1 MPQGATI
8 PEFITVHLG
17 LPSSNAQNVTVSF
30 IDYIKNVA
38 SSEIYPTW
46 PESALRANIYAI
58 ISFALNKIYTEFYR
72 SRGYNFD
79 VTNTTQY
86 DQAFVPGRNIFG
98 DINRIVDDIFD
109 SYLRR
114 EGFLEPLAARF
125 CNGTTVTCE
134 GLSQWGTVDLAN
146 QGYLPYQ
153 IIQYYYG
160 DDVNIV
166 TDVPVT
172 SSLESYPGSP
182 ISLGDRGPNV
192 RRIQNSLNLIS
203 KNYPLIPKVVPDAI
217 FGESTEEA
225 VKTFQ
230 RIFNLPQDGVVGRS
244 TWYKLVN
251 LVVGINR
258 LNELNSIGNTLFGL
272 SLEYPDAIT
281 EGDVGEKVSIMQLML
296 NILAEYYPQIP
307 FVPNSGSYD
316 QQTLNGVL
324 AFQKQFGLPQNGI
337 VDDRT
342 WETMYNAVKGIYIAD
357 DSRQNE
363 TPARILPYPGTILS
377 LGSSG
382 DSVKA
387 LQEYLNEISLIYTE
401 ISPVTPTGNFGPETR
416 TAVLTYQGL
425 SDLPET
431 GTVDQET
438 WDCIVRAF
446 VAIREGAQPQ
456 FGQYP
461 GYELKEGQKD
471 RVRGIEVN
479 TDNLTGRP
487 VYSLQHMLRYINVNK
502 PLPGIPDGIFGG
514 QTTDRVKTFQ
524 QENDLNDTGI
534 VNSQTFQAIRDAYIQ
549 TLIDLKMP
557 EEVSPHGVIFDEP
570 ETEQDILFIAQAILN
585 KLADTFDNI
594 SRPNINGKYDAK
606 MQKSVSDFQKQ
617 FHLPQNGF
625 DKNTWD
631 QLTKIYNEIKA

>member
-1 MPQGATI
+1 MPAGATI

-46 PESALRANIYAI
+46 PESSLRSNIYAI
-58 ISFALNKIYTEFYR
+58 LSFALNKIYTEYYR

-79 VTNTTQY
+79 ITNTTQY

-98 DINRIVDDIFD
+98 DINRIVNDIFD

-125 CNGTTVTCE
+125 CNGTTVTCD

-146 QGYLPYQ
+146 RGYLPYQ

-172 SSLESYPGSP
+172 PSLESYPGYP
-182 ISLGDRGPNV
+182 ISLGDRGPVV
-192 RRIQNSLNLIS
+192 RRIQNSLNIIS
-203 KNYPLIPKVVPDAI
+203 KNYPLIPKVVPDGI
-217 FGESTEEA
+217 FGENTEEA

-230 RIFNLPQDGVVGRS
+230 RIFNLTPDGVIGRA
-244 TWYKLVN
+244 TWYKIVS
-251 LVVGINR
+251 LVVGITR
-258 LNELNSIGNTLFGL
+258 LNELNSMGDTLFGL

-281 EGDVGEKVSIMQLML
+281 EGDTGEKVSIMQLML
-296 NILAEYYPQIP
+296 NILAEYYNQIP
-307 FVPNSGSYD
+307 FVPNSGSYE
-316 QQTLNGVL
+316 QQTLNGVI

-342 WETMYNAVKGIYIAD
+342 WEAMYNAVKGIYIAENNG
-357 DSRQNE
+357 QNE
-363 TPARILPYPGTILS
+363 TPAKILPYPGTMLS
-377 LGSSG
+377 AGARG
-382 DSVKA
+382 DSVQA
-387 LQEYLNEISLIYTE
+387 LQEYLNEISLVYTE
-401 ISPVTPTGNFGPETR
+401 ITPVTPSGSFGPNTR
-416 TAVLTYQGL
+416 AAVLTFQKL
-425 SDLPET
+425 FNIPET
-431 GTVDQET
+431 GMVDRET
-438 WDCIVRAF
+438 WDRIEQVF
-446 VAIREGAQPQ
+446 IEIREGALPR

-461 GYELKEGQKD
+461 GYALQEGQID
-471 RVRGIEVN
+471 SVRGIEVN

-487 VYSLQHMLRYINVNK
+487 VYSLQHMLRYINAEK

-514 QTTDRVKTFQ
+514 QTTERIKEFQ
-524 QENDLNDTGI
+524 RENNLNVTGV
-534 VNSQTFQAIRDAYIQ
+534 VNSQTFSAIREAYNKK
-549 TLIDLKMP
+549 TSELKQP
-557 EEVSPHGVIFDEP
+557 EGAFPHGVVFDKP
-570 ETEQDILFIAQAILN
+570 ESEQDILYIAQVMLD
-585 KLADTFDNI
+585 KLADTFQNT
-594 SRPNINGKYDAK
+594 SRPDVNGKYDVK
-606 MQKSVSDFQKQ
+606 MQKAVSDFQKQ
-617 FHLPQNGF
+617 FGLSGLGF

-631 QLTKIYNEIKA
+631 LLTEIYNKMKA